1 MDIFEAYLSSPDESI
16 PTFSAFFQSA
26 QDLKESLGT
35 KGYLVEHYL
44 SLCFRLITQIDFV
57 SLQDEVS
64 EAMATIMRSI
74 SDAEAEKVFV
84 CQEASTRQMLWL
96 ISHADALLGQA
107 LQDFMQEKT
116 LSSET
121 SVDIIDLRQTEEKIK
136 VLIGQEKLGS
146 FQRTFLHRFLFS
158 SVAQLFLQGM
168 TTEFIRRFL
177 TTDIETGSEV
187 FRIHLKNFG
196 HEKNG

>member
-1 MDIFEAYLSSPDESI
+1 MDIFEAYLSSSEEST

-35 KGYLVEHYL
+35 KGYLLDHYL
-44 SLCFRLITQIDFV
+44 SLCFRLIAQIDFV

-64 EAMATIMRSI
+64 EAIIAMMESI
-74 SDAEAEKVFV
+74 SDAEAEKAFV
-84 CQEASTRQMLWL
+84 CQEVHTRQMLWL
-96 ISHADALLGQA
+96 LSHADSLLEQA
-107 LQDFMQEKT
+107 YHNFVQEKT

-121 SVDIIDLRQTEEKIK
+121 SVDIIDLKQTEEKIK
-136 VLIGQEKLGS
+136 VLVGQEKLES
-146 FQRTFLHRFLFS
+146 FQRMFLCRFLFS

>member
-1 MDIFEAYLSSPDESI
+1 MDIFEAYLSSPDES
-16 PTFSAFFQSA
+16 TTSFSFFFQSA

-35 KGYLVEHYL
+35 KGYLLDHYL
-44 SLCFRLITQIDFV
+44 SLCFRLITQIDFI

-64 EAMATIMRSI
+64 EAMTAIMRSI
-74 SDAEAEKVFV
+74 SDAEAEQAFA
-84 CQEASTRQMLWL
+84 CQEIHTRQMLWL
-96 ISHADALLGQA
+96 ISHADALLEQA
-107 LQDFMQEKT
+107 YHDFIQEKT

-136 VLIGQEKLGS
+136 VLIGQEKLES
-146 FQRTFLHRFLFS
+146 FQKMFLHRFLFS

>member
-1 MDIFEAYLSSPDESI
+1 MDIFEAYLSSPDEST

-35 KGYLVEHYL
+35 KGYLLNHYL
-44 SLCFRLITQIDFV
+44 SLCFRLIAQIDFV

-64 EAMATIMRSI
+64 EAMIAIMKSI
-74 SDAEAEKVFV
+74 SDAEAEQAFS
-84 CQEASTRQMLWL
+84 CQEIHTRQMLWL
-96 ISHADALLGQA
+96 LSHADALLEQA
-107 LQDFMQEKT
+107 FQDFIQKKT

-136 VLIGQEKLGS
+136 VLVGQENLES
-146 FQRTFLHRFLFS
+146 FQRMFLHRFLFS

-187 FRIHLKNFG
+187 FRSHLKNFG

>member
-1 MDIFEAYLSSPDESI
+1 MDIFEAYLSSPDEST

-26 QDLKESLGT
+26 QNLKESLGT
-35 KGYLVEHYL
+35 KGYLLDHYL

-64 EAMATIMRSI
+64 EAIATIMRSI
-74 SDAEAEKVFV
+74 SDAEAGKAFA
-84 CQEASTRQMLWL
+84 CQEVHTRQMLWL
-96 ISHADALLGQA
+96 LSHADSLLEQA
-107 LQDFMQEKT
+107 YHNFVQEKT

-136 VLIGQEKLGS
+136 VLIGQEKLES

>member
-1 MDIFEAYLSSPDESI
+1 MDIFEAYLSSPDES
-16 PTFSAFFQSA
+16 TTSFSFFFESA
-26 QDLKESLGT
+26 QDLRESLGM
-35 KGYLVEHYL
+35 KGYLLDHYL

-64 EAMATIMRSI
+64 ETMATIMRSI
-74 SDAEAEKVFV
+74 SDAEAEKAFS
-84 CQEASTRQMLWL
+84 CQEVHTRQMLWL
-96 ISHADALLGQA
+96 LSHADALLGQA
-107 LQDFMQEKT
+107 LQDFIQEKI

-136 VLIGQEKLGS
+136 VLIGQEKMES
-146 FQRTFLHRFLFS
+146 FQRMFLHRFLFS

>member
-1 MDIFEAYLSSPDESI
+1 MDIFEAYLSSPDEST
-16 PTFSAFFQSA
+16 PTFSVFFQSA

-35 KGYLVEHYL
+35 KGYLLDHYL
-44 SLCFRLITQIDFV
+44 SLCFCLVAQIDFV

-64 EAMATIMRSI
+64 EAVATIMRSI
-74 SDAEAEKVFV
+74 SDAEAEKTFA
-84 CQEASTRQMLWL
+84 CQEVHTRQMLWL
-96 ISHADALLGQA
+96 TSHADSLLQQA
-107 LQDFMQEKT
+107 YHDFIQDKT

-121 SVDIIDLRQTEEKIK
+121 SVDIIDLGQIEEKIK
-136 VLIGQEKLGS
+136 VLIGQEKLES
-146 FQRTFLHRFLFS
+146 FQKMFLRRFLFF

-177 TTDIETGSEV
+177 TTDIETGSEI
-187 FRIHLKNFG
+187 FRIHLKNLG

>member
-1 MDIFEAYLSSPDESI
+1 MDIFEAYLSSPDEST

-26 QDLKESLGT
+26 QNLKESLGT
-35 KGYLVEHYL
+35 KGYLLDHYL

-64 EAMATIMRSI
+64 EAMAAIMQSI
-74 SDAEAEKVFV
+74 SDAEAEKAFD
-84 CQEASTRQMLWL
+84 CQEVHTRQMLWL
-96 ISHADALLGQA
+96 ISHADALLEQA
-107 LQDFMQEKT
+107 YHDFIQEKT

-121 SVDIIDLRQTEEKIK
+121 NVDIIDLRQTEEKIK
-136 VLIGQEKLGS
+136 VLIGQENLES
-146 FQRTFLHRFLFS
+146 FQRMFLHRFLFS

-177 TTDIETGSEV
+177 TTDIETGNEV

>member
-1 MDIFEAYLSSPDESI
+1 MDIFEAYLSSPDEST
-16 PTFSAFFQSA
+16 PTFSTFFQSA

-35 KGYLVEHYL
+35 KGYLLDHYL
-44 SLCFRLITQIDFV
+44 SLCFHLIVQIDFV

-64 EAMATIMRSI
+64 EAMTAIMRSI
-74 SDAEAEKVFV
+74 SDAEAEKAFV
-84 CQEASTRQMLWL
+84 CQEANTRQMLWL
-96 ISHADALLGQA
+96 TSHADALLQQA
-107 LQDFMQEKT
+107 YHDFIQDKT

-136 VLIGQEKLGS
+136 VLIGQEKLES
-146 FQRTFLHRFLFS
+146 FQRIFLHRFLFS

>member
-1 MDIFEAYLSSPDESI
+1 MDIFEAYLSSPDEST
-16 PTFSAFFQSA
+16 PTFSVFFQSA
-26 QDLKESLGT
+26 QDLRESLGT
-35 KGYLVEHYL
+35 KGYLLEHYL
-44 SLCFRLITQIDFV
+44 SLCFRLIAQIDFV

-64 EAMATIMRSI
+64 EAMVAIMRSI

-84 CQEASTRQMLWL
+84 CQEVYTRQILWL
-96 ISHADALLGQA
+96 ISHADSLLEQA
-107 LQDFMQEKT
+107 YHDFIQKKT

-136 VLIGQEKLGS
+136 VLIGQEKLES
-146 FQRTFLHRFLFS
+146 FQRTFLRRFLFS
-158 SVAQLFLQGM
+158 SVVQLFLQGM

-196 HEKNG
+196 HAKNG

>member
-1 MDIFEAYLSSPDESI
+1 MDIFEAYLSSPDEST

-35 KGYLVEHYL
+35 KGYLLDHYL
-44 SLCFRLITQIDFV
+44 SLCLRLITQIDFV

-64 EAMATIMRSI
+64 ETMAAIMRSI
-74 SDAEAEKVFV
+74 SNAEAEKVFV
-84 CQEASTRQMLWL
+84 CQEVHTRQMLWL
-96 ISHADALLGQA
+96 ISHADSLLEQA
-107 LQDFMQEKT
+107 FQDFIQEKT

-121 SVDIIDLRQTEEKIK
+121 SVDIIDLKQTEEKIK
-136 VLIGQEKLGS
+136 VLIGQEKLES
-146 FQRTFLHRFLFS
+146 FQRMFLHRFLFS

-168 TTEFIRRFL
+168 TTEFIKRFL

-187 FRIHLKNFG
+187 FRIYLKNFG

>member
-1 MDIFEAYLSSPDESI
+1 MDIFEAYLSSPDEST
-16 PTFSAFFQSA
+16 PTFSAFFQSV
-26 QDLKESLGT
+26 QDLKESLGK
-35 KGYLVEHYL
+35 KGYLLDHYL
-44 SLCFRLITQIDFV
+44 SLCFRLIAQIDFV
-57 SLQDEVS
+57 GLQDEVS
-64 EAMATIMRSI
+64 EDMASIMQSI
-74 SDAEAEKVFV
+74 SDAEAEKAFA
-84 CQEASTRQMLWL
+84 CQEVHTRQMLWL
-96 ISHADALLGQA
+96 LSHADALLGQA

-121 SVDIIDLRQTEEKIK
+121 NVDIIDLRQTEEKIK
-136 VLIGQEKLGS
+136 VLIGQEKMES
-146 FQRTFLHRFLFS
+146 FQRMFLHRFLFS

-196 HEKNG
+196 HAKNG

>member
-1 MDIFEAYLSSPDESI
+1 MDIFEAYLSSPDEST

-35 KGYLVEHYL
+35 KGYLLNHYL
-44 SLCFRLITQIDFV
+44 SLCFRLISQIDFV

-74 SDAEAEKVFV
+74 PDVEAEKAFA
-84 CQEASTRQMLWL
+84 CQEVHTRQMLWL

-107 LQDFMQEKT
+107 LQGFIQDKT

-136 VLIGQEKLGS
+136 VLIGQEKMES
-146 FQRTFLHRFLFS
+146 FQRMFLRRFLFF
-158 SVAQLFLQGM
+158 SVAQLFLQNM

-187 FRIHLKNFG
+187 FRIHLKNLG

>member
-1 MDIFEAYLSSPDESI
+1 
-16 PTFSAFFQSA
+16 
-26 QDLKESLGT
+26 
-35 KGYLVEHYL
+35 
-44 SLCFRLITQIDFV
+44 
-57 SLQDEVS
+57 
-64 EAMATIMRSI
+64 MRSI
-74 SDAEAEKVFV
+74 SAAEAGKAFA
-84 CQEASTRQMLWL
+84 CQEVSTRQMLWL
-96 ISHADALLGQA
+96 LSHADSLLKQA
-107 LQDFMQEKT
+107 YHNFIQEKT

-136 VLIGQEKLGS
+136 VLVGQEKLES
-146 FQRTFLHRFLFS
+146 FQRMFLHRFLFS

-168 TTEFIRRFL
+168 TTEFIKRFL

>member
-16 PTFSAFFQSA
+16 LTFSAFFQSA
-26 QDLKESLGT
+26 QDLKEHLGT
-35 KGYLVEHYL
+35 KGYLLNHYL
-44 SLCFRLITQIDFV
+44 SLCFRLIAQIDFV

-64 EAMATIMRSI
+64 EAMAAIMRSI
-74 SDAEAEKVFV
+74 SDAEAEKAFS
-84 CQEASTRQMLWL
+84 CQEVHTRKMLWL
-96 ISHADALLGQA
+96 LSHADSLLQQA
-107 LQDFMQEKT
+107 FQDFIQKKT

-121 SVDIIDLRQTEEKIK
+121 CVDIIDLRQTEEKIK
-136 VLIGQEKLGS
+136 VLIGQEKLES
-146 FQRTFLHRFLFS
+146 FQRMFLHRFLFS

-168 TTEFIRRFL
+168 TTEFIKRFL
-177 TTDIETGSEV
+177 TTDIETGSDV